1 MSNKEQKTRILREVT
16 EREDRVLR
24 VLEAVHYARIEN
36 ITIKDGQVRT
46 LEVRLMLNFDR
57 PEEFKKA
64 IEELQTIP
72 LL

>member
-1 MSNKEQKTRILREVT
+1 MEQKKQTRILREVT
-16 EREDRVLR
+16 ERQDSVLKIF
-24 VLEAVHYARIEN
+24 EAVKYAKIEN
-36 ITIKDGQVRT
+36 INIKDGQIRT
-46 LEVRLMLNFDR
+46 LEIRLLVDFDR